1 MNGYGLAGAAG
12 EAGIAAAKPER
23 THMMN
28 DADQER
34 EISLTSPDYGP
45 GIIRHI
51 VLFRY
56 REDVDGADLQKIEQN
71 FHELQTSKRDGR
83 SYILSIESGP
93 QNSPEG
99 LGQGF
104 HQAYIV
110 SFASQ
115 GDRNYYVG
123 EPLITNPALYD
134 PMHHAFKS
142 FIRNYISDQESSVL
156 VFDFQP

>member
-1 MNGYGLAGAAG
+1 M
-12 EAGIAAAKPER
+12 
-23 THMMN
+23 TD
-28 DADQER
+28 DAEKER
-34 EISLTSPDYGP
+34 EISLTSPDHKPGP
-45 GIIRHI
+45 VRHI

-56 REDVDGADLQKIEQN
+56 RDDVNAKDLEKIEQE

-83 SYILSIESGP
+83 PYILSIESGP

-142 FIRNYISDQESSVL
+142 FITNYISGQESSVL
-156 VFDFQP
+156 VFDLHVQAPQ

>member
-1 MNGYGLAGAAG
+1 MTDDT
-12 EAGIAAAKPER
+12 EK
-23 THMMN
+23 
-28 DADQER
+28 ER
-34 EISLTSPDYGP
+34 EISLTSPNYEP
-45 GIIRHI
+45 GNIRHI

-56 REDVDGADLQKIEQN
+56 RDDIDGKDLQKIEQK
-71 FHELQTSKRDGR
+71 FHELQTSRRDGR
-83 SYILSIESGP
+83 PYILSIESGA

-134 PMHHAFKS
+134 PMHHAFKA
-142 FIRNYISDQESSVL
+142 FIANYISDQESSVL
-156 VFDFQP
+156 VFDFQPESTQ

>member
-1 MNGYGLAGAAG
+1 MT
-12 EAGIAAAKPER
+12 K
-23 THMMN
+23 
-28 DADQER
+28 DARQQR
-34 EISLTSPDYGP
+34 EISLTSPDYEP
-45 GIIRHI
+45 GTIRHI

-56 REDVDGADLQKIEQN
+56 REDIDGTDLQKIEQK

-83 SYILSIESGP
+83 PYILSIESGA

-123 EPLITNPALYD
+123 EPLITDPALYD
-134 PMHHAFKS
+134 PMHHAFKA
-142 FIRNYISDQESSVL
+142 FIANYISDQESSVL
-156 VFDFQP
+156 ALDFQP

>member
-1 MNGYGLAGAAG
+1 MTHDA
-12 EAGIAAAKPER
+12 EKER
-23 THMMN
+23 
-28 DADQER
+28 D
-34 EISLTSPDYGP
+34 ISLTSPDYEP
-45 GIIRHI
+45 GTIRHV

-56 REDVDGADLQKIEQN
+56 LEDVNAKDLQAVEQK

-83 SYILSIESGP
+83 PYILSIESGA

-115 GDRNYYVG
+115 GDRNYYFG
-123 EPLITNPALYD
+123 EPLITNPALYN

-142 FIRNYISDQESSVL
+142 FITNYISDQESSVL
-156 VFDFQP
+156 VFDFQPSSATNQR

>member
-1 MNGYGLAGAAG
+1 MTDDT
-12 EAGIAAAKPER
+12 EK
-23 THMMN
+23 
-28 DADQER
+28 ER
-34 EISLTSPDYGP
+34 EISLTSPNYEP
-45 GIIRHI
+45 GNIRHI

-56 REDVDGADLQKIEQN
+56 RDDIDGKDLQKIEQK
-71 FHELQTSKRDGR
+71 FHELQTSRRDGR
-83 SYILSIESGP
+83 PYILSIESGA

-123 EPLITNPALYD
+123 EPLISDPALYD

-142 FIRNYISDQESSVL
+142 FITNYISGQESSVL
-156 VFDFQP
+156 VFDFHVQAPQ

>member
-1 MNGYGLAGAAG
+1 M
-12 EAGIAAAKPER
+12 PD
-23 THMMN
+23 
-28 DADQER
+28 DAENER
-34 EISLTSPDYGP
+34 EISLTSPDYVP
-45 GIIRHI
+45 GTTRHI

-56 REDVDGADLQKIEQN
+56 RADVNGKDLQEIQQK
-71 FHELQTSKRDGR
+71 FHELQTSKRNGR
-83 SYILSIESGP
+83 PYILSIESGA

-123 EPLITNPALYD
+123 EPLITDPALYD

-142 FIRNYISDQESSVL
+142 FIMNYISDQESSVL

>member
-1 MNGYGLAGAAG
+1 MTKRYQANS
-12 EAGIAAAKPER
+12 R
-23 THMMN
+23 TY
-28 DADQER
+28 DKRRCSKTEV
-34 EISLTSPDYGP
+34 SLTSSAYEP
-45 GIIRHI
+45 GTIRHI

-56 REDVDGADLQKIEQN
+56 RDDLDGNDLQRIEQK
-71 FHELQTSKRDGR
+71 FHELQTSRRDGHP
-83 SYILSIESGP
+83 YILGIESGA

-104 HQAYIV
+104 HHAYIV

-134 PMHHAFKS
+134 PVHHAFKS
-142 FIRNYISDQESSVL
+142 FIAPYISDQERSVL
-156 VFDFQP
+156 VFDFHVPAQQ

>member
-1 MNGYGLAGAAG
+1 MT
-12 EAGIAAAKPER
+12 K
-23 THMMN
+23 
-28 DADQER
+28 DARQER
-34 EISLTSPDYGP
+34 EISLTSPDYKP
-45 GIIRHI
+45 GTIRHI

-56 REDVDGADLQKIEQN
+56 REDIDGTDLQKIEQK

-83 SYILSIESGP
+83 AYILSIESGA

-110 SFASQ
+110 SFTSQ

-142 FIRNYISDQESSVL
+142 FIMNYISDQESSVL
-156 VFDFQP
+156 VFGFHVQAPQ

>member
-1 MNGYGLAGAAG
+1 M
-12 EAGIAAAKPER
+12 
-23 THMMN
+23 TD
-28 DADQER
+28 DAVNER
-34 EISLTSPDYGP
+34 ELSLTRPDYGP
-45 GIIRHI
+45 GIVRHI

-56 REDVDGADLQKIEQN
+56 RDDIDGKDMQKIEQK
-71 FHELQTSKRDGR
+71 FHELQTSERDGR
-83 SYILSIESGP
+83 PYILSIESGA

-123 EPLITNPALYD
+123 EPLITD
-134 PMHHAFKS
+134 PLR
-142 FIRNYISDQESSVL
+142 IRL
-156 VFDFQP
+156 R

>member
-1 MNGYGLAGAAG
+1 M
-12 EAGIAAAKPER
+12 
-23 THMMN
+23 TN
-28 DADQER
+28 DAEQER
-34 EISLTSPDYGP
+34 EISLTSPDYKP
-45 GIIRHI
+45 GAVRHI

-56 REDVDGADLQKIEQN
+56 HEDVDSKDLQKIEQK

-83 SYILSIESGP
+83 PYILSIESGA
-93 QNSPEG
+93 QNSLEG

-104 HQAYIV
+104 DHAYIV

-123 EPLITNPALYD
+123 EPLITDPALYD

-142 FIRNYISDQESSVL
+142 FITNYISDQEGSVL
-156 VFDFQP
+156 VFDFHVQAPQ